1 MKSTSFDMAMAAYR
15 QNDMEGAFRQFLSLA
30 EAQDVDAMNMAAN
43 MFERGQGTYRDP
55 GRAVFWW
62 KKAVELGNVDA
73 LADYGEYLVNTFFDG
88 KEQKLGAGYLVTATE
103 RGNNRA
109 GESLVEFA
117 LKNNE
122 AGDKVYKVAANYCD
136 RAIVAATDSY
146 LRTQYVQKKGM
157 LKYKLRQNRF
167 GNSYIY
173 FAALFS
179 VIGAILLMVASVD
192 LFLELHMEYR
202 DMFEIFTYIDRI
214 PWEMDIAMFFASM
227 LLFTLGKVTNKL
239 HLASFMQ
246 MFSFVFAVAVV
257 VLHFICV
264 INDGKV
270 WYDKLLWYVVL
281 VVIPLMLGKLL
292 GEILRKIIGIQ

>member
-73 LADYGEYLVNTFFDG
+73 LADYGQYLVTTFFDG

-103 RGNNRA
+103 CGNNRA

-117 LKNNE
+117 LKKND
-122 AGDKVYKVAANYCD
+122 AGAKVYRTAAEYCD
-136 RAIVAATDSY
+136 RAIASATDSY

-167 GNSYIY
+167 GNNYIY

-179 VIGAILLMVASVD
+179 VISAILLMVASVD

-281 VVIPLMLGKLL
+281 VIIPLMLGKLL